1 MPASINV
8 RSIAVLLLFFA
19 SGASG
24 LMYEVL
30 WMKELKLL
38 FGSTVQSAATVTAAF
53 FLGIAAG
60 SHAWGRRLRVARRPL
75 RTYAWL
81 ELGILLA
88 AAGFHVVLLGWEAL
102 YPLLFAVFRDVP
114 AVLTLCK
121 LLLSVLAI
129 FPAAF
134 LMGGTLPVMGQYLI
148 RSSDQ
153 LGRWSGWLY
162 AINTFGAATGALL
175 AGFLLPRAIGFG
187 ASYLCALGVSFA
199 VALTAFVIAAREQPY
214 AVAEVAS
221 EAREASASPAFRLL
235 VSLAFLSGFATLA
248 LQVLWTR
255 MFVQVLQNSVYTFS
269 AILAVFL
276 LALALGAVF
285 SRVLIERALG
295 TPLVL
300 AVLLAI
306 SGLVVLV
313 VPFAFV
319 VWTDGLRYI
328 ATGAAFVDYLG
339 EVLLA
344 VSVLV
349 GVPTCVLGMLLPYL
363 YRFAEGSGMRPGVV
377 IGHLNGVNTMGAV
390 AGSLTAGFVLLEW
403 LGLWSGMRLIGCS
416 YLLAALI
423 VLHREPAV
431 GHPAWF
437 YGSVAL
443 LLAPVSVLD
452 PSGLEKVR
460 IRPVA
465 RDEAL
470 VDLIEGSSGT
480 VAVVRQGGNL
490 RLKLD
495 NWYALGGSGAAPMEA
510 MQTHLPLNLHPDPQ
524 KIFFLGLGTG
534 ITAGAA
540 VQYPVQEITVA
551 ELVAEVIEASQRYFG
566 AFTAGLHDDARVHVV
581 NEDGRNY
588 LRASREQ
595 FDVVIADL
603 FIPWRSGVASLYSVE
618 HFASARDRL
627 APGGLY
633 VQWVPLYQ
641 INEREFG
648 ILARSM
654 AQTFPQITAWRG
666 DFEAVQPMLALVG
679 HRDAGPL
686 PADAPLVALSR
697 DAIERLRGGR
707 GDDIPLLSHYLGRI
721 SAEDSWVAESRLNTE
736 DRPWIEFLAP
746 ESHREV
752 RAGNRRWLVGDDL
765 MVRLRALV
773 DQSGIAQDAYL
784 SSVEPALKR
793 AAYAG
798 FFIHLAAVARENGES
813 DAAARATARASQ
825 LLRE

>member
-1 MPASINV
+1 MNV
-8 RSIAVLLLFFA
+8 RSVAVLLIFFA
-19 SGASG
+19 SGVAG

-30 WMKELKLL
+30 WLKELKLL
-38 FGSTVQSAATVTAAF
+38 FGSTAQSVATVTAAF

-60 SHAWGRRLRVARRPL
+60 SYAWGRRLREVSRPL

-88 AAGFHVVLLGWEAL
+88 AGCFHAVLFVWDAL
-102 YPLLFAVFRDVP
+102 YPALFAGLGDVP
-114 AVLTLCK
+114 AALTLSK
-121 LLLSVLAI
+121 LLLSMFAI
-129 FPAAF
+129 LPAAF
-134 LMGGTLPVMGQYLI
+134 FMGGTLPVMGQYLI
-148 RSSDQ
+148 RTSDQ

-162 AINTFGAATGALL
+162 ATNTFGAATGALL
-175 AGFLLPRAIGFG
+175 AGFFLPQAIGFG
-187 ASYLCALGVSFA
+187 ASYLCALGISLA
-199 VALTAFVIAAREQPY
+199 VALIAFVLAAREQPY
-214 AVAEVAS
+214 APIEAVTAE
-221 EAREASASPAFRLL
+221 REVPADATFRLL
-235 VSLAFLSGFATLA
+235 SSLAFLSGFATLA

-255 MFVQVLQNSVYTFS
+255 MFQQVLQNSVYTFS

-276 LALALGAVF
+276 LSLALGAVLARLLTL
-285 SRVLIERALG
+285 RVPG
-295 TPLVL
+295 TPNVL
-300 AVLLAI
+300 AALLVG
-306 SGLVVLV
+306 SGLVVLT

-319 VWTDGLRYI
+319 AWTDGLRYI
-328 ATGAAFVDYLG
+328 ATGAAFADYLG
-339 EVLLA
+339 EILLA

-349 GVPTCVLGMLLPYL
+349 GMPTCVLGMLLPYL

-377 IGHLNGVNTMGAV
+377 IGRLNGANTLGAV
-390 AGSLTAGFVLLEW
+390 AGSLIAGFVLLEW
-403 LGLWSGMRLIGCS
+403 LGLWSGMRLIGFG
-416 YLLAALI
+416 YLLAAVV
-423 VLHREPAV
+423 VLSREPGV
-431 GHPAWF
+431 GRPVMF
-437 YGSVAL
+437 YASVAV
-443 LLAPVSVLD
+443 LLAPVSFLD
-452 PSGLEKVR
+452 PSRLDKVR
-460 IRPVA
+460 IRPVE

-480 VAVVRQGGNL
+480 VAVVRQGSNL

-495 NWYALGGSGAAPMEA
+495 NWYALGGSGAASMEA

-540 VQYPVQEITVA
+540 VQYPVHEITVA
-551 ELVAEVIEASQRYFG
+551 ELVAEVIEASQRHFG
-566 AFTAGLHDDARVHVV
+566 AFTAGLHEDARVRVV

-603 FIPWRSGVASLYSVE
+603 FIPWRSGVSSLYSVE
-618 HFASARDRL
+618 HFRSALGRL
-627 APGGLY
+627 ATGGLY

-654 AQTFPQITAWRG
+654 AQTFPQVTAWRG

-686 PADAPLVALSR
+686 PPDAPLVDLSR
-697 DAIERLRGGR
+697 EAIARLRDGR
-707 GDDIPLLSHYLGRI
+707 GDDVPLLSHYLGRI
-721 SAEDSWVAESRLNTE
+721 SADDRWVAESRLNTE

-752 RAGNRRWLVGDDL
+752 RSGNKRWLVGNDL
-765 MVRLRALV
+765 MVRLRGLV
-773 DQSGIAQDAYL
+773 DRSGLQQDAYL
-784 SSVEPALKR
+784 SGLEPALKR

-798 FFIHLAAVARENGES
+798 FFIHLAAVARENGDD
-813 DAAARATARASQ
+813 DAASRATARASQ